1 MPRLASRRTALALM
15 IALVALGCAAGGT
28 PDVGHGAPAPR
39 PSVPAKPWD
48 QAAVAQLAAELAK
61 DCTHLYDE
69 WYREQGIDPK
79 IGSGDEGERFRL
91 EYKLRRIEEQTLS
104 LSSQLAAGTGRAE
117 TTPSVED
124 IGELA
129 RDARVILS
137 QMFVELPLSKRIDAA
152 RAVWAQLLPYYGI
165 APPPPLPPPRER

>member
-1 MPRLASRRTALALM
+1 MPRSASRRTALLLM
-15 IALVALGCAAGGT
+15 IALAPLGCASGGSPAVSHAAAVT
-28 PDVGHGAPAPR
+28 PLAA
-39 PSVPAKPWD
+39 PAKPWD
-48 QAAVAQLAAELAK
+48 QAAVAKLAAELAK

-79 IGSGDEGERFRL
+79 IGSGDEVRRFQL

-104 LSSQLAAGTGRAE
+104 LSSELAAGKGRAE

-124 IGELA
+124 VGELA

-137 QMFVELPLSKRIDAA
+137 QMYVELPLSKRIDAA
-152 RAVWAQLLPYYGI
+152 LAVWVQVLPYYGI
-165 APPPPLPPPRER
+165 APPAPLPPPRER